1 MELANRLLG
10 RFGYSVTLDKYQA
23 AANVLF
29 RDNLESNQASGGSAA
44 QRLSTCAAPAVVEK
58 PTKRGKA
65 ADKAVEY
72 QYASVVSSSTLSDL
86 GLPRIIVIGDEKA
99 GKSSTL
105 ERIACVDIFPTEKKF
120 CTRQPILLKMRNNST
135 IPQPNTL
142 FKVNIPSDSGED
154 NVQTVASVEAVR
166 SILKERMDFLKASG
180 RGIVPDQAIT
190 VEIENA
196 KVPTMDLVDLPGL
209 FEAQLDPCSNDP
221 HNLSEM
227 VEACTRRHVKL
238 HSFTDKL

>member
-1 MELANRLLG
+1 MDLANRLLS
-10 RFGYSVTLDKYQA
+10 RFGYSATLDKYQA

-29 RDNLESNQASGGSAA
+29 RDNFESNQAGGGIAA
-44 QRLSTCAAPAVVEK
+44 PPICAAPAVVEK
-58 PTKRGKA
+58 ATKRGKA

-120 CTRQPILLKMRNNST
+120 CTRQPILLKMRNNSS
-135 IPQPNTL
+135 IPQPSTL
-142 FKVNIPSDSGED
+142 FKVTIPSDSGVD
-154 NVQTVASVEAVR
+154 DVKTVASVDAVR
-166 SILKERMDFLKASG
+166 NILKQRMDFLKASG
-180 RGIVPDQAIT
+180 RGIIPDQAIT

-196 KVPTMDLVDLPGL
+196 RVPTMDLVDLPGL
-209 FEAQLDPCSNDP
+209 FEAQLDP
-221 HNLSEM
+221 
-227 VEACTRRHVKL
+227 R
-238 HSFTDKL
+238 